1 MNENESFSS
10 QIESLT
16 PTFIIETAH
25 KISINGQILKSKN
38 YGVYGGCVTIAIVIK
53 MKDVTKKS
61 TYDSCGKT
69 ISVLS
74 EIHHWPAARA
84 TNFAREYN
92 IVHFPLLSHNILFP
106 SIILEGM
113 FIFFFTMQ
121 YSKNNNFKTAVK
133 YLYDQTTTA

>member
-53 MKDVTKKS
+53 MRDVTKKS
-61 TYDSCGKT
+61 TYDSCGKA

-74 EIHHWPAARA
+74 EIRHWPAARA
-84 TNFAREYN
+84 TPANI

-113 FIFFFTMQ
+113 FIFFF
-121 YSKNNNFKTAVK
+121 
-133 YLYDQTTTA
+133 